1 MNAFP
6 VPPPLLVIVSV
17 AIERWH
23 PHDES
28 TRFRRWMKRV
38 SGKRYSTHCP
48 HVIAAGAPSNE
59 NVLEKQVGEIAAF
72 HVRTRFY
79 SPSLVAVIF
88 QQILVEM
95 SFNELAGRANASGV
109 DSVRENCRRIVE
121 QIIKTNELRLRT
133 KLRRSPRIS
142 IWLQCFSH
150 LKPSSQ
156 HCCQC

>member
-72 HVRTRFY
+72 HVRTRCY

-88 QQILVEM
+88 QQILSAEQRRC
-95 SFNELAGRANASGV
+95 FCRNTASCDALQGLW
-109 DSVRENCRRIVE
+109 DDGKALRCPPD
-121 QIIKTNELRLRT
+121 RLRVLARNFWPDWLSLHKNSALVGGQK
-133 KLRRSPRIS
+133 KLLS
-142 IWLQCFSH
+142 
-150 LKPSSQ
+150 
-156 HCCQC
+156 